1 MKQKIKINVLGSCI
15 SRVSLLDGVQSEHGI
30 ADDRLELGY
39 FLDKQNIVAAM
50 MPPAFT
56 KEEVQAITVDEL
68 YDKSRL
74 QSLKQTLNKETLN
87 LLLES
92 DADYLVMDFY
102 DMGIMFLSYK
112 NTCMATQANEF
123 CRTNLFRKY
132 QDKMYKWNLYELP
145 IWIWY
150 TYVDLFMEKIMTKY
164 DSDHIILN
172 RFRCNSYYL
181 DLDGKVKY
189 IPDGF
194 RMAIQ
199 PNPKYNQ
206 NAYDLEKYFIEKY
219 NPWVID
225 LSKYFMGDR
234 NCRDNLNG
242 AHFEKEFYRETFDQ
256 IKRIIFEKD
265 AKRYYDEP
273 DFFNKD
279 RRGWSEDIERK
290 FDVDAALCSDGVF
303 YNLLNSGDILWLNI
317 LDKMNMYAPD
327 NKRVIELVEWMN
339 ENNYE

>member
-112 NTCMATQANEF
+112 IHVWQLKLMSFVVQIYLESI
-123 CRTNLFRKY
+123 RTKCINGIYTNCQYGYGIHMLIYSWRK
-132 QDKMYKWNLYELP
+132 
-145 IWIWY
+145 
-150 TYVDLFMEKIMTKY
+150 
-164 DSDHIILN
+164 
-172 RFRCNSYYL
+172 
-181 DLDGKVKY
+181 
-189 IPDGF
+189 
-194 RMAIQ
+194 
-199 PNPKYNQ
+199 
-206 NAYDLEKYFIEKY
+206 
-219 NPWVID
+219 
-225 LSKYFMGDR
+225 
-234 NCRDNLNG
+234 
-242 AHFEKEFYRETFDQ
+242 
-256 IKRIIFEKD
+256 
-265 AKRYYDEP
+265 
-273 DFFNKD
+273 
-279 RRGWSEDIERK
+279 
-290 FDVDAALCSDGVF
+290 
-303 YNLLNSGDILWLNI
+303 
-317 LDKMNMYAPD
+317 
-327 NKRVIELVEWMN
+327 
-339 ENNYE
+339 

>member
-15 SRVSLLDGVQSEHGI
+15 SRVSLLDGVQSQHGI

-150 TYVDLFMEKIMTKY
+150 TYVDLFMET
-164 DSDHIILN
+164 
-172 RFRCNSYYL
+172 SY
-181 DLDGKVKY
+181 
-189 IPDGF
+189 
-194 RMAIQ
+194 
-199 PNPKYNQ
+199 
-206 NAYDLEKYFIEKY
+206 EKSTI
-219 NPWVID
+219 N
-225 LSKYFMGDR
+225 
-234 NCRDNLNG
+234 
-242 AHFEKEFYRETFDQ
+242 
-256 IKRIIFEKD
+256 
-265 AKRYYDEP
+265 
-273 DFFNKD
+273 
-279 RRGWSEDIERK
+279 
-290 FDVDAALCSDGVF
+290 
-303 YNLLNSGDILWLNI
+303 
-317 LDKMNMYAPD
+317 
-327 NKRVIELVEWMN
+327 
-339 ENNYE
+339 

>member
-30 ADDRLELGY
+30 AHEIAKKKLEFCY

-123 CRTNLFRKY
+123 CRTYLFRKY
-132 QDKMYKWNLYELP
+132 QDKMYKWNLYGIHML
-145 IWIWY
+145 IYSW
-150 TYVDLFMEKIMTKY
+150 
-164 DSDHIILN
+164 
-172 RFRCNSYYL
+172 
-181 DLDGKVKY
+181 
-189 IPDGF
+189 
-194 RMAIQ
+194 
-199 PNPKYNQ
+199 
-206 NAYDLEKYFIEKY
+206 
-219 NPWVID
+219 
-225 LSKYFMGDR
+225 
-234 NCRDNLNG
+234 
-242 AHFEKEFYRETFDQ
+242 
-256 IKRIIFEKD
+256 
-265 AKRYYDEP
+265 
-273 DFFNKD
+273 
-279 RRGWSEDIERK
+279 RK
-290 FDVDAALCSDGVF
+290 
-303 YNLLNSGDILWLNI
+303 
-317 LDKMNMYAPD
+317 
-327 NKRVIELVEWMN
+327 
-339 ENNYE
+339 